1 MNDVLHNILQAL
13 EKLVMHGGAT
23 TNGMVPALV
32 SQAADDLQKAKDA
45 FAAQQGDAPSTPAA
59 DPPPVVEPV
68 PADNVS
74 DAPAPPGAEELPPPP
89 PPPADPAPEAAA
101 ADPAD
106 TSADALNADEAAA
119 NPDGTTPPAPAA

>member
-1 MNDVLHNILQAL
+1 MNDVLHNIIQAL

-45 FAAQQGDAPSTPAA
+45 FAAQQGETPSTPVA

-68 PADNVS
+68 AAPPVEEP
-74 DAPAPPGAEELPPPP
+74 PAPVSEA
-89 PPPADPAPEAAA
+89 PPPADPAPEEAAS
-101 ADPAD
+101 DQ
-106 TSADALNADEAAA
+106 TADALNAAEEQGLKQA
-119 NPDGTTPPAPAA
+119 NPPPTS